1 MKKIYLTSIAL
12 LHFIVL
18 NAQFSTDYLK
28 AADRYFKTA
37 DYSSAATYYERYL
50 QGAQRK
56 GAGEYDPYKVTV
68 SKKATQSGS
77 KQQALYQLA
86 ESYRLLTWYSKAE
99 PVFKQL
105 LETDA
110 GPSPLAWYQ
119 YATVLR
125 AQAKYAEAE
134 QAFNTFLDKYKT
146 EDDYIAAARR
156 ELQNLRFI
164 QQQLAKKDLSLYT
177 VQKIAAGKEGAS
189 YAPVWSTGDA
199 LLFTAT
205 WPDSMGAKKQ
215 KHVNHLYQASWLGGQ
230 LQQIGQVALAGAD
243 MHEGAATLSADGNTM
258 YLTRWKVDAAGK
270 KAAIYKIGKVNGQW
284 GQPVQLNNV
293 VNEPGYNA
301 QQPFLTTEGKYLLYA
316 TDKKGGFGGYD
327 LWCAELNSEG
337 QPVATENLGNV
348 INTAFNEEA
357 PYYHTPS
364 GNLVFASNGRVG
376 MGGYDLYYSQGV
388 PGAWNAP
395 ENFGYPVNSVKDDIY
410 FAPRS
415 QSGNILEA
423 VLLSSDR
430 TAACCLEL
438 FYLSKAVPVDTVKK
452 ETPPVVVAP
461 KEPELFKET
470 KLEVR
475 NILFAFNEAIIPE
488 KDYAFLDQVAE
499 YMKAHPQATIEI
511 GAHTDGKGT
520 VAYNK
525 ALSARRAE
533 ACLQY
538 LVKAGIAS
546 ARMNAKGYGECCPLE
561 NEFTADRKDNPAAR
575 EKNRRIEIKLL
586 Q

>member
-1 MKKIYLTSIAL
+1 MKKVYLTSIAI
-12 LHFIVL
+12 LHLIVT

-28 AADRYFKTA
+28 AADRYFKAT
-37 DYSSAATYYERYL
+37 DYSSAATYYEKYL

-56 GAGEYDPYKVTV
+56 GSGEYDPYKVTV
-68 SKKATQSGS
+68 SKKASQQDN
-77 KQQALYQLA
+77 KPQALYQLA

-105 LETDA
+105 LET
-110 GPSPLAWYQ
+110 GTEPSPLAYYQ

-146 EDDYIAAARR
+146 EDHYTIAAHR

-164 QQQLAKKDLSLYT
+164 QQQLAKKDLSLYA
-177 VQKIAAGKEGAS
+177 VQKIAVGKEGAS
-189 YAPVWSTGDA
+189 YAPVWTAGDK
-199 LLFTAT
+199 LVFTAT
-205 WPDSMGAKKQ
+205 WPDSTRSKKQ
-215 KHVNHLYQASWLGGQ
+215 AYINHLYLATWSGGELQQVEQAS
-230 LQQIGQVALAGAD
+230 LAAAE
-243 MHEGAATLSADGNTM
+243 MHEGVATLSADGNTM
-258 YLTRWKVDAAGK
+258 YLTRWKVDEGGK
-270 KAAIYKIGKVNGQW
+270 KAAIYRAAKINGQW
-284 GQPVQLNNV
+284 DQPVLLNHV

-301 QQPFLTTEGKYLLYA
+301 QQPFLTTDGKYLFYA

-327 LWCAELNSEG
+327 LWRAALNSEG

-348 INTAFNEEA
+348 INTSFHEEA
-357 PYYHTPS
+357 PYYHSPS
-364 GNLVFASNGRVG
+364 GSLVFASNGRVG

-388 PGAWNAP
+388 SGGWAAP

-410 FAPRS
+410 FAPRG
-415 QSGNILEA
+415 QSPHILES

-430 TAACCLEL
+430 TATCCLEL
-438 FYLSKAVPVDTVKK
+438 FYLSKAVPVDTIKK
-452 ETPPVVVAP
+452 EEPPLTVVP
-461 KEPELFKET
+461 KQPELFKEK

-488 KDYAFLDQVAE
+488 KDYEFLDQVAE
-499 YMKAHPQATIEI
+499 YMKAHPQAAIEI

-525 ALSARRAE
+525 TLSARRAE

-538 LVKAGIAS
+538 LVKAGVEP
-546 ARMNAKGYGECCPLE
+546 ARMSAKGYGECCPLE
-561 NEFTADRKDNPAAR
+561 NEFTADKKDNPAAR

-586 Q
+586 